1 MRLISAFLLG
11 LALLSCATTE
21 PARRR
26 SARRRP
32 RVTTSARN
40 PAAPAA
46 SSPSNTSAPATG
58 ASPGASSQPRATPR
72 ANAPQLAPDP
82 RCRDVAQRNAAVL
95 ARVAA
100 IEACSGA
107 GVAALRES
115 FDQCAQTADGAWTSE
130 LIEARDRG
138 DGSACELDV
147 RWRVTLF
154 HRGGTIEEG
163 DGSTG
168 RVDRSFHLTA
178 LGDEVQ
184 EYTRLTLT
192 ATDLDDDR
200 LPELVVA
207 ERFEDQGTHRS
218 RASTEVYSGAQG
230 RVTVFEATRA
240 MPLLAAEDVDDD
252 GRVDFIIPS
261 AYTWTEGVEC
271 GLNLFHDPISL
282 LAHALPG
289 GGFST
294 SDDVS
299 ARHIR
304 QVCPGP
310 DAEPVAPR
318 GDDAPDPIGLR
329 VICRRL
335 WGMSPEEA
343 LSPLRC
349 ERFRAEPSIQCERT
363 SRRLP
368 PMEPGECPAH
378 YDTWA
383 HLPPPLRLR

>member
-11 LALLSCATTE
+11 IAALSCATTE

-26 SARRRP
+26 TTRRRP
-32 RVTTSARN
+32 RATATARSPSAP
-40 PAAPAA
+40 PAPAPANNAPAA
-46 SSPSNTSAPATG
+46 TSAAALPAQ
-58 ASPGASSQPRATPR
+58 PPRASG
-72 ANAPQLAPDP
+72 APSPPDP
-82 RCRDVAQRNAAVL
+82 RCREVTQRNAAVL

-100 IEACSGA
+100 IEPCSGA

-115 FDQCAQTADGAWTSE
+115 FDQCAQTADGAWAPE
-130 LIEARDRG
+130 LVEARDRG
-138 DGSACELDV
+138 DSGACELDV

-154 HRGGTIEEG
+154 HRGGAVDEG
-163 DGSTG
+163 DGATG

-184 EYTRLTLT
+184 AYARLTFT
-192 ATDLDDDR
+192 ATDLDDDH

-207 ERFEDQGTHRS
+207 ERFEDRGTHRS
-218 RASTEVYSGAQG
+218 RVSTEVYTAAQG
-230 RVTVFEATRA
+230 RVAVFEPTRA
-240 MPLLAAEDVDDD
+240 MAILGAEDVDDD
-252 GRVDFIIPS
+252 GRVDFIVPS

-271 GLNLFHDPISL
+271 GLNIFHDPISL
-282 LAHALPG
+282 LAHAQRG

-294 SDDVS
+294 SDDVA

-318 GDDAPDPIGLR
+318 GDDAPDPVGLR
-329 VICRRL
+329 IICRRL

-349 ERFRAEPSIQCERT
+349 EHFRAEPSLQCEHT
-363 SRRLP
+363 ARRLP

-378 YDTWA
+378 YDAWA